1 MTKKAKTE
9 WLEKKLRE
17 ITHKDDSEES
27 LCEKDS
33 NIRNEIYPWAPL
45 KLVSLKY
52 IASVYIDI
60 INERVPGQFDG
71 MYYVDLFSGSGIC
84 TIKESP
90 LTCCGSPLIIDG
102 LQRRKQKHF
111 TKMFLNDANME
122 YARALRSR
130 LDNTQTTE
138 FAVTHKDANAR
149 LEEVVSELPKK
160 SHALIFMDPNCS
172 EFSWKSMER
181 VLGLDADIFFLF
193 QSGELIRGLS
203 VASNPD
209 ANIFSFFKDGE
220 RAQRVCD
227 SAEEGEKASAVF
239 EMYKEN
245 VKDARGPK
253 TLLESIRIDGGRF
266 YYDMLFITKRTRQ
279 GSPWHDRAIIP
290 LKEKIERYNS
300 DDVTQTLNRIAEK
313 TSQHTLA
320 NW

>member
-17 ITHKDDSEES
+17 ITHKDDSEKS

-60 INERVPGQFDG
+60 IEKRVPKLFDG

-84 TIKESP
+84 MIKGSP

-102 LQRRKQKHF
+102 LQKQKQKHF
-111 TKMFLNDANME
+111 TKMFVNDSNEE
-122 YARALRSR
+122 YARALHSR
-130 LDNTQTTE
+130 LQDSQAE
-138 FAVTHKDANAR
+138 VVVTHQDANKC
-149 LEEVVSELPKK
+149 LDEVATELPEK
-160 SHALIFMDPNCS
+160 SHSLIFVDPNCS
-172 EFSWKSMER
+172 EFSWKSMEK
-181 VLGLDADIFFLF
+181 VLGLDSDIFFLF

-203 VASNPD
+203 VACNPD
-209 ANIFSFFKDGE
+209 AHIFNFFKDGE
-220 RAQRVCD
+220 RAQRMCN
-227 SAEEGEKASAVF
+227 SAVEGEKASAVF
-239 EMYKEN
+239 EMYKED
-245 VKDARGPK
+245 VKEARGPK

-290 LKEKIERYNS
+290 LKDKIERYNS
-300 DDVTQTLNRIAEK
+300 DDVTQTLDRIAEK